1 MTETERKTND
11 FTQGAVPAVVTRMAL
26 PLIAAQLVNVLY
38 NVVDRVYIGHIPVE
52 GSAALTGVGVAL
64 PVITALSAF
73 AGLFGQGGAPLC
85 SIARGRK
92 DLEGAA
98 RVMGNSL
105 TMLLAA
111 SLALMALAW
120 GLMRPVLYLFGA
132 SDSTIGYAMEYLGI
146 YVAGTPFV
154 MVALGMNPYINAQ
167 GFARLGMM
175 TVLLGAAANILL
187 DPLFIFT
194 FGMGVRGAALATVL
208 SQALSAGWCLAVL
221 LGKKAILRLTRDTMR
236 LRPAVAKSILSL
248 GITNFVMS
256 ITNSLIQ
263 AVANR
268 QLGIYGGDL
277 YVGAITVI
285 NSLRTV
291 YTEVIHGFGA
301 GLQPVI
307 GYNYGA
313 GVKKRVLECIR
324 FATMVGVTLG
334 LMVWGIFVLFP
345 RPLIRCFTPDET
357 LMAVAV
363 PAVRIYFCGFGFM
376 SLQFVAQNTFQGL
389 GRARSAI
396 VFSVLRKVVLV
407 LPLMLILPRLWGLGA
422 YGVYWS
428 EPVSDI
434 LGGGAA
440 FTTMML
446 TVYRPIHRQMRKE
459 SGA

>member
-167 GFARLGMM
+167 GMARRGMM

-285 NSLRTV
+285 NSLAHRL
-291 YTEVIHGFGA
+291 YGGHPRFRRRAPA
-301 GLQPVI
+301 G
-307 GYNYGA
+307 
-313 GVKKRVLECIR
+313 
-324 FATMVGVTLG
+324 
-334 LMVWGIFVLFP
+334 
-345 RPLIRCFTPDET
+345 D
-357 LMAVAV
+357 
-363 PAVRIYFCGFGFM
+363 
-376 SLQFVAQNTFQGL
+376 
-389 GRARSAI
+389 
-396 VFSVLRKVVLV
+396 
-407 LPLMLILPRLWGLGA
+407 RL
-422 YGVYWS
+422 
-428 EPVSDI
+428 
-434 LGGGAA
+434 
-440 FTTMML
+440 
-446 TVYRPIHRQMRKE
+446 
-459 SGA
+459 

>member
-154 MVALGMNPYINAQ
+154 M
-167 GFARLGMM
+167 
-175 TVLLGAAANILL
+175 
-187 DPLFIFT
+187 
-194 FGMGVRGAALATVL
+194 
-208 SQALSAGWCLAVL
+208 
-221 LGKKAILRLTRDTMR
+221 
-236 LRPAVAKSILSL
+236 
-248 GITNFVMS
+248 
-256 ITNSLIQ
+256 
-263 AVANR
+263 
-268 QLGIYGGDL
+268 
-277 YVGAITVI
+277 
-285 NSLRTV
+285 
-291 YTEVIHGFGA
+291 
-301 GLQPVI
+301 
-307 GYNYGA
+307 
-313 GVKKRVLECIR
+313 
-324 FATMVGVTLG
+324 
-334 LMVWGIFVLFP
+334 
-345 RPLIRCFTPDET
+345 
-357 LMAVAV
+357 
-363 PAVRIYFCGFGFM
+363 
-376 SLQFVAQNTFQGL
+376 
-389 GRARSAI
+389 
-396 VFSVLRKVVLV
+396 
-407 LPLMLILPRLWGLGA
+407 
-422 YGVYWS
+422 
-428 EPVSDI
+428 
-434 LGGGAA
+434 
-440 FTTMML
+440 
-446 TVYRPIHRQMRKE
+446 
-459 SGA
+459 